1 MHFIYLLFFV
11 LVGTNLV
18 QCTEDVVDDVEKD
31 QDGNADQK
39 QTIIFGFVN
48 CEELNCGTFYK
59 ISR

>member
-1 MHFIYLLFFV
+1 MTFLRL
-11 LVGTNLV
+11 
-18 QCTEDVVDDVEKD
+18 EKD

-59 ISR
+59 ISS